1 MINYADYDFYK
12 EEYKGNLSKDLFDS
26 LIVSASRNID
36 RNVNKELTQE
46 VVNSLSGR
54 EQYQLKY
61 TACELCDY
69 INLTGGNT
77 AIGKASAISIDG
89 VSINKGQKSESQMIR
104 GESQILND
112 LPLSLTR
119 YL

>member
-1 MINYADYDFYK
+1 MINYADYEFYEK
-12 EEYKGNLSKDLFDS
+12 EYKGNLSQNLFDS
-26 LIVSASRNID
+26 LIIKASRTVD

-46 VVNSLSGR
+46 VINSLSER

-61 TACELCDY
+61 ATCELCDY
-69 INLTGGNT
+69 LNITGGNT
-77 AIGKASAISIDG
+77 SNGKASSISIDG

>member
-1 MINYADYDFYK
+1 MINYADYEFYQK
-12 EEYKGNLSKDLFDS
+12 EYKGNLSKSLFDS
-26 LIVSASRNID
+26 LIVKASRTVD
-36 RNVNKELTQE
+36 RNVNKKLTQK
-46 VVNSLSGR
+46 VIDSLSGR

-61 TACELCDY
+61 TTCELCDY
-69 INLTGGNT
+69 IKLTGGNT
-77 AIGKASAISIDG
+77 AVGKASSISIDG